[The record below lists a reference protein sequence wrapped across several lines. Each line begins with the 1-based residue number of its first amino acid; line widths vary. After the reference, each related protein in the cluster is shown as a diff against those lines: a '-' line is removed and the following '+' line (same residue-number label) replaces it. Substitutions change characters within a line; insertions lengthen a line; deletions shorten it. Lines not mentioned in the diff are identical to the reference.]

1 MSMKKRVLVSVM
13 FLCTMVLVGCNEKN
27 EQWEKEE
34 VEELL
39 ESYYEPYYFSEAA
52 IIDTTDE
59 DVYEPGV
66 EFYSVFEDEDEQ
78 SVLFNVKVYTKT
90 GKVEEIELEGGLLGS
105 YNLKDIGDAEVSE
118 DTKKDGEEETWI
130 PVEGSS
136 FHNGIAYVKMMNT
149 NSSSD
154 IRINV
159 IDVNGQKLFEY
170 PQDSNSA
177 QRGFASADYDL
188 SGYKDKRD
196 VDQDGEYIWIDD
208 SAFDRNG
215 EIIYSLPEKYQGQE
229 IGNGY
234 MMVLEQ
240 PSGYQ
245 QKTAKMGV
253 IDGYGN
259 EVIPVSE
266 EFAKVCGEELP
277 YPKECEDG
285 IVDFEYKEVVVDANQ
300 GIYYEDMEGFTDY
313 QNNMMLSGWI
323 LYKDRGTSTVDYG
336 DYYEYGRN
344 ITLSDDAVIVSGM
357 EEGDFVI
364 WTFDLNG
371 TLINENRIA
380 DIKVNQEE
388 LNYENGLSALYIEG
402 VDGDYVTM
410 IDEQGNFLFEPIHCY
425 NHDFSDQIPIIYGEV
440 SEGMIRVAVDETTTI
455 FVDSNGK
462 ESVRIPANINCVGEC
477 ENGRI
482 AVNAE
487 TGECFYI
494 DVETGENLSLEV
506 E

>member
-136 FHNGIAYVKMMNT
+136 GY
-149 NSSSD
+149 NS
-154 IRINV
+154 
-159 IDVNGQKLFEY
+159 IDQE
-170 PQDSNSA
+170 
-177 QRGFASADYDL
+177 
-188 SGYKDKRD
+188 
-196 VDQDGEYIWIDD
+196 GEYIWIDNN
-208 SAFDRNG
+208 AFDRNG

-487 TGECFYI
+487 NGECFYI
-494 DVETGENLSLEV
+494 NVETGENLSLEV

>member
-136 FHNGIAYVKMMNT
+136 GY
-149 NSSSD
+149 NS
-154 IRINV
+154 
-159 IDVNGQKLFEY
+159 IDQE
-170 PQDSNSA
+170 
-177 QRGFASADYDL
+177 
-188 SGYKDKRD
+188 
-196 VDQDGEYIWIDD
+196 GEYIWIDNN
-208 SAFDRNG
+208 AFDRNG

-455 FVDSNGK
+455 YVDSNGK

-487 TGECFYI
+487 NGECFYI
-494 DVETGENLSLEV
+494 NVETGENLSLEV

>member
-170 PQDSNSA
+170 PQDSS
-177 QRGFASADYDL
+177 
-188 SGYKDKRD
+188 SGYNSI
-196 VDQDGEYIWIDD
+196 DQEGEYIWIDNN
-208 SAFDRNG
+208 AFDRNG
-215 EIIYSLPEKYQGQE
+215 EIIYSLPEKHQGQE

-388 LNYENGLSALYIEG
+388 LNYENGLNALYIEG

-487 TGECFYI
+487 NGECFYI
-494 DVETGENLSLEV
+494 NVETGENLSLEV

>member
-196 VDQDGEYIWIDD
+196 VDQEGEYIWIDNN
-208 SAFDRNG
+208 AFDRNG
-215 EIIYSLPEKYQGQE
+215 EIIYSLSEKYQGQE

-336 DYYEYGRN
+336 DYHEYGRN

>member
-487 TGECFYI
+487 NGECFYI
-494 DVETGENLSLEV
+494 NVETGENLSFEV

>member
-196 VDQDGEYIWIDD
+196 VDQEGEYIWIDNN
-208 SAFDRNG
+208 AFDRNG
-215 EIIYSLPEKYQGQE
+215 EIIYSLSEKYQGQE

-336 DYYEYGRN
+336 DYHEYGRN

-462 ESVRIPANINCVGEC
+462 ESVRIPVNINCVGEC

>member
-1 MSMKKRVLVSVM
+1 
-13 FLCTMVLVGCNEKN
+13 
-27 EQWEKEE
+27 
-34 VEELL
+34 
-39 ESYYEPYYFSEAA
+39 
-52 IIDTTDE
+52 
-59 DVYEPGV
+59 
-66 EFYSVFEDEDEQ
+66 
-78 SVLFNVKVYTKT
+78 
-90 GKVEEIELEGGLLGS
+90 
-105 YNLKDIGDAEVSE
+105 
-118 DTKKDGEEETWI
+118 
-130 PVEGSS
+130 
-136 FHNGIAYVKMMNT
+136 MMNT

-177 QRGFASADYDL
+177 QRGFTSADYDL

-196 VDQDGEYIWIDD
+196 VDQEGEYIWIDD

-344 ITLSDDAVIVSGM
+344 IALSDDTVIVSGM

-380 DIKVNQEE
+380 DIEVNQEE

>member
-1 MSMKKRVLVSVM
+1 MKKRVLVSVL
-13 FLCTMVLVGCNEKN
+13 FLCTMVLAGCNE
-27 EQWEKEE
+27 EDEHWEKKE

-59 DVYEPGV
+59 DVYKSGV
-66 EFYSVFEDEDEQ
+66 EFYSVFEDDDEQ

-90 GKVEEIELEGGLLGS
+90 GKVEEIELEGGLLDS
-105 YNLKDIGDAEVSE
+105 YNLKDIEDTEVSE
-118 DTKKDGEEETWI
+118 DTKQDGKEENWI
-130 PVEGSS
+130 PIEGSD
-136 FHNGIAYVKMMNT
+136 FHNGIAYVKIMNT
-149 NSSSD
+149 NAVSD

-159 IDVNGQKLFEY
+159 IDVNGKKLFEY

-196 VDQDGEYIWIDD
+196 VDQEGEYIWIDKR
-208 SAFDRNG
+208 AFDRNG
-215 EIIYSLPEKYQGQE
+215 EIIYSLPEEYQGQV

-266 EFAKVCGEELP
+266 EFGKVCGEELP

-285 IVDFEYKEVVVDANQ
+285 IVDFEYREVVVDANQ
-300 GIYYEDMEGFTDY
+300 GIYYEDIGGFTDY
-313 QNNMMLSGWI
+313 QNNMMLSGWT
-323 LYKDRGTSTVDYG
+323 LYKDGGTSTVDYG

-344 ITLSDDAVIVSGM
+344 ITLSDDAVIVSGI

-364 WTFDLNG
+364 RTFDLNG

-380 DIKVNQEE
+380 DIKLNQEE

-402 VDGDYVTM
+402 MDGDYVTM
-410 IDEQGNFLFEPIHCY
+410 IDELGNVQFEPIGCPNY
-425 NHDFSDQIPIIYGEV
+425 DFSGESSGIYGSL
-440 SEGMIRVAVDETTTI
+440 SEGMIRIAVDETTTA

-462 ESVRIPANINCVGEC
+462 EVARIPVNINCVGDC

-482 AVNAE
+482 AVNTEA
-487 TGECFYI
+487 GECFYI
-494 DVETGENLSLEV
+494 DVETGEYLSLEV